1 MSKPLEPILILSYF
15 FPPCNLTA
23 AQRTLGFATYL
34 HQFGYYPIV
43 ITRNWER
50 KISSPDDMHHNSG
63 STVIHEK
70 NDNYEVYYLPYK
82 GNLRDRLYA
91 KYGNEK
97 WIYLRKF
104 LSLIELT
111 GQHFYTDFIPF
122 SNLYHFA
129 DEYLSKTPA
138 VKKIIVSGNPFEI
151 FRFGYKLSRKHAISW
166 IADYRDD
173 WNTTEI
179 VESRGLFATWLKKLN
194 IWSEK
199 RYMKTAFCITSISP
213 FYARKIGEFNSRPS
227 EVVLNG
233 YFPSDYQHFQQ
244 LKLYTEFSI
253 VYNGMLYASQR
264 IEVFLDAFK
273 QFVDEHPE
281 HRSKIRL
288 RFPGILFLEE
298 VAKRVEELLKGYED
312 VLELL
317 PRIPRE
323 KVLEMQA
330 KSHVLLMVS
339 HGETKGIPSSKIY
352 EYLGLGKPVLVCP
365 TDHDILHE
373 TFASYNLGKIAEHSE
388 EALKYLNEWFSLFL
402 SNEYES
408 LRPDR
413 NYIQQFTRD
422 HQAGVLAQ
430 ILNRIH

>member
-1 MSKPLEPILILSYF
+1 
-15 FPPCNLTA
+15 
-23 AQRTLGFATYL
+23 
-34 HQFGYYPIV
+34 
-43 ITRNWER
+43 
-50 KISSPDDMHHNSG
+50 
-63 STVIHEK
+63 
-70 NDNYEVYYLPYK
+70 
-82 GNLRDRLYA
+82 
-91 KYGNEK
+91 
-97 WIYLRKF
+97 
-104 LSLIELT
+104 
-111 GQHFYTDFIPF
+111 
-122 SNLYHFA
+122 
-129 DEYLSKTPA
+129 
-138 VKKIIVSGNPFEI
+138 
-151 FRFGYKLSRKHAISW
+151 
-166 IADYRDD
+166 
-173 WNTTEI
+173 
-179 VESRGLFATWLKKLN
+179 
-194 IWSEK
+194 
-199 RYMKTAFCITSISP
+199 MKTAFCITSISP

-298 VAKRVEELLKGYED
+298 VAKRVEELMKGYED

>member
-43 ITRNWER
+43 ITRNWEK
-50 KISSPDDMHHNSG
+50 KISSPDDMHHDSG
-63 STVIHEK
+63 KAIIHEK
-70 NDNYEVYYLPYK
+70 HENYEVYYLPYK

-97 WIYLRKF
+97 WIFLRKL
-104 LSLIELT
+104 LSFIELT
-111 GQHFYTDFIPF
+111 GQHFHTDFIPF

-129 DEYLSKTPA
+129 DEYISKTPSI
-138 VKKIIVSGNPFEI
+138 KKIIVSGNPFEI
-151 FRFGYKLSRKHAISW
+151 FRFGYKLSCKHSISW

-179 VESRGLFATWLKKLN
+179 VETRGLFGSWLKRLN
-194 IWSEK
+194 VWSER

-213 FYARKIGEFNSRPS
+213 FYARKIGVFNNRPS

-233 YFPSDYQHFQQ
+233 FFPKDYEKFQQ
-244 LKLYTEFSI
+244 HDLYNEFSI

-273 QFVDEHPE
+273 RFVDAHPA
-281 HRSKIRL
+281 HRSRIRL

-298 VAKRVEELLKGYED
+298 VAKRVEGFMKGYED

-373 TFASYNLGKIAEHSE
+373 TFESYNLGRIAENQD
-388 EALKYLNEWFSLFL
+388 EAFQYLNGWFSLYL
-402 SNEYES
+402 SNGYGS
-408 LRPDR
+408 LVADR
-413 NYIQQFTRD
+413 AYTQRFTRD
-422 HQAGVLAQ
+422 HQAGVLAE
-430 ILNRIH
+430 ILDRID